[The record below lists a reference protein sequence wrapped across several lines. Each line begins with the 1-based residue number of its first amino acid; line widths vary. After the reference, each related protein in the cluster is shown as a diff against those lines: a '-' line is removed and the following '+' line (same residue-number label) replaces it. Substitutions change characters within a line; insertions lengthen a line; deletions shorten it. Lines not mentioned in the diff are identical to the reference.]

1 MDESECHEQ
10 VAHGQTLTY
19 CDCERDT
26 RFRPAAEDRRVPALL
41 EQTPGAC
48 DEAAETFP
56 VMTVSFQ
63 QAPPAEPGYVPANRD
78 QSAEPMLDTPP
89 TMLICSPDHSSGAG
103 AAVVRDP
110 NPAENAPS
118 AKATSARQRY
128 AAVEGFIEGSW
139 ENRRNRCAPSLLHAL
154 SLVSLAVTVPRSS
167 THSCSSKH
175 RSHSRN
181 PAYAFSRVLPV
192 STRTAAASDADF

>member
-1 MDESECHEQ
+1 M
-10 VAHGQTLTY
+10 
-19 CDCERDT
+19 
-26 RFRPAAEDRRVPALL
+26 PALL

-89 TMLICSPDHSSGAG
+89 TMLICSPDDSSGAG

-139 ENRRNRCAPSLLHAL
+139 ENRRNRCVPSLLHAL

-167 THSCSSKH
+167 THSCSSQH

-181 PAYAFSRVLPV
+181 PAYAFSAALPV
-192 STRTAAASDADF
+192 STRMASASEPIFESLRRRTLGF